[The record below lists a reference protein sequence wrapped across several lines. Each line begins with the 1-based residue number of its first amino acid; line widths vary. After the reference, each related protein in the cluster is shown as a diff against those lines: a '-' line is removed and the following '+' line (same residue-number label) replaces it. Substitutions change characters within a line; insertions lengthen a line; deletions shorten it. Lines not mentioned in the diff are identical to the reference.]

1 METMK
6 FYGIQPMAWGPLAE
20 GKFGIFTDDDLV
32 KIGEKYGKTA
42 AQVALRW
49 NVQRGVVIIPKSS
62 KEERMAQNLDIWDFE
77 LTEDEMKIIASKD
90 KGHSEIIDHFNPEV
104 VKMVLGMKTA
114 SEQIDKTLK
123 MLQVD
128 YLDLLLLHQPY
139 GKVQNAWKAC
149 EDAVDSGKVRAI
161 GVCNFTEKD
170 MDKLLEYARIKP
182 VLMQNESHPYH
193 SDKDIVKKY
202 AKYDIRLEAW
212 YPLGHGD
219 KGLLNEAVFDR
230 LAKKYKK
237 SKVQIILRWH
247 MQMNHIAIP
256 GSKNPEH
263 IKSNAD
269 IFDFELTDK
278 EMNDIALLD
287 GKKKFFNMP
296 RFLGNILF
304 PNVKVDYD
312 SQQ

>member
-1 METMK
+1 MNTITLNNGMEMPQL
-6 FYGIQPMAWGPLAE
+6 GIGTYML
-20 GKFGIFTDDDLV
+20 
-32 KIGEKYGKTA
+32 
-42 AQVALRW
+42 
-49 NVQRGVVIIPKSS
+49 
-62 KEERMAQNLDIWDFE
+62 
-77 LTEDEMKIIASKD
+77 
-90 KGHSEIIDHFNPEV
+90 NPEEAE
-104 VKMVLGMKTA
+104 KSVLAALNAGYRHIDTANAYMNERAVGRAIRKSKVAREEIFLVTKLFPNTYKTA

-202 AKYDIRLEAW
+202 AKYDVRLEAW

-230 LAKKYKK
+230 LSKKYKK